1 MKRIAMLAAACVIAV
16 PAFAQNVATVN
27 GKPITQKSLDEF
39 VKLVVSQG
47 ATDSPQLREQIKQ
60 EMINRQVFVQAA
72 EKDGVAKQ
80 ADVQTE
86 IELARQGILVRAL
99 MADYLQKHPVT
110 DAQVKA
116 EYEKIKKEQAGK
128 MEYKVRH
135 ILVEDEKTANDL
147 LAQVK
152 SNKNKFDDL
161 AKKNSKDPGSA
172 ERGGDLGWAPAT
184 NYVQPFAEAVT
195 KLKKGQLVD
204 KPVQTQFGWHVIQ
217 VDDTRPVEFP
227 PWTRCARN
235 WKKCCASKPWPTTRS
250 NCANRPRSS
259 KRQAI
264 AINKI
269 ARFRGQFCF
278 RLPGAGARFAYRP
291 SSAFRPSSSN
301 TGTPSSWALV
311 SLLPASSPVTR

>member
-1 MKRIAMLAAACVIAV
+1 
-16 PAFAQNVATVN
+16 
-27 GKPITQKSLDEF
+27 
-39 VKLVVSQG
+39 
-47 ATDSPQLREQIKQ
+47 
-60 EMINRQVFVQAA
+60 
-72 EKDGVAKQ
+72 
-80 ADVQTE
+80 
-86 IELARQGILVRAL
+86 
-99 MADYLQKHPVT
+99 
-110 DAQVKA
+110 
-116 EYEKIKKEQAGK
+116 

-152 SNKNKFDDL
+152 SNKSKFDDL

-278 RLPGAGARFAYRP
+278 RLPGRRRP
-291 SSAFRPSSSN
+291 LR
-301 TGTPSSWALV
+301 L
-311 SLLPASSPVTR
+311 